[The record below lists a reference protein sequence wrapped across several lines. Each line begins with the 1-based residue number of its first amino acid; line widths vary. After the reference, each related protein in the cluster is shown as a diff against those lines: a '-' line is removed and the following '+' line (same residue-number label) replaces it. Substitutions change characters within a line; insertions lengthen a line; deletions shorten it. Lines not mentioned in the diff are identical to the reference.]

1 MPSLLHASTGCLKKE
16 AGLPRVP
23 NSLPYL
29 PCRDKQGEDDGPH
42 SDSKHPVYEETSK
55 EAKDDIGPG
64 VPGVEAHEGA
74 LGDVQGLNHGVLEG
88 GRVVIAKVAPCVCN
102 KRIMQGLIYCVNLE
116 DACMSSTSKTTMQYI
131 ALSR

>member
-55 EAKDDIGPG
+55 EAEDDIGPG

-74 LGDVQGLNHGVLEG
+74 LGDVQGLDHGVLEG

-102 KRIMQGLIYCVNLE
+102 KRIKDSFTVLIWRMLVCHLHQRQQ
-116 DACMSSTSKTTMQYI
+116 CST
-131 ALSR
+131 